1 MYSPEYYGSFKKDR
15 KLMKK
20 QNKDMDK
27 LNEVM
32 SMILDGQT
40 LLPKYKNHP
49 LHGNYKDW
57 WECHIEP
64 NWLLIYRIEKKSQKV
79 VFHRT
84 GSHSELFS

>member
-1 MYSPEYYGSFKKDR
+1 MLKPTFTSAFKKDR

-32 SMILDGQT
+32 SMILNGQT
-40 LLPKYKNHP
+40 LLPKHKNHP
-49 LHGNYKDW
+49 LQGNYEDW

-64 NWLLIYRIEKKSQKV
+64 DWLLIYRINKKNHRV
-79 VFHRT
+79 IFNRT
-84 GSHSELFS
+84 GSHSELF